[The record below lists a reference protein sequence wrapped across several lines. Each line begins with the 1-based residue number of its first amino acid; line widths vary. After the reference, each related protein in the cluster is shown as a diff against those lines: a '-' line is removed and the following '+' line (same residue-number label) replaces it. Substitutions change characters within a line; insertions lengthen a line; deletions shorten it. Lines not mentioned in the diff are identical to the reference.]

1 MCQDKAGIFQF
12 LEQIAPLP
20 GKHFQPSFLIRF
32 HLGNLKHN
40 IWALNPS
47 HRSYPVI
54 LTMIYVL
61 KYCHAKILKGI
72 SILSTK
78 LGVQYEMK
86 ILRCG
91 GDILCFDLNN
101 TRESELQ
108 LFSFIEEGLRGL
120 IRSWNGLFFWENAA
134 IKCALFFGP
143 RLVITCKTS
152 RYLMITD
159 QCDTKNISG
168 V

>member
-1 MCQDKAGIFQF
+1 M
-12 LEQIAPLP
+12 
-20 GKHFQPSFLIRF
+20 S
-32 HLGNLKHN
+32 LK
-40 IWALNPS
+40 PS

-61 KYCHAKILKGI
+61 NYCHTKILKGI

-120 IRSWNGLFFWENAA
+120 IRSWNGLLFWENAA

-143 RLVITCKTS
+143 RLVAST
-152 RYLMITD
+152 
-159 QCDTKNISG
+159 
-168 V
+168 